1 MCLDQGFDLGFA
13 VSQIVIS
20 IALYSPNA
28 VTLSGLAPK
37 KGLNFNAL
45 RDSCVMQIT
54 NFLASGD
61 GGPRE

>member
-1 MCLDQGFDLGFA
+1 
-13 VSQIVIS
+13 VIS

-37 KGLNFNAL
+37 KGLNFRTL

-61 GGPRE
+61 GGPANREALNIEGKGYD